1 MSFVTPW
8 VMLAGVL
15 AAIGVVALHLL
26 TTKRPPVLAFPT
38 ARFVPEGDVRAVA
51 RTSRP
56 TDLLLL
62 ALRVLAVLALAA
74 AFAQPIPNAPG
85 KRVRRVVALEWTAAL
100 VDPEAARTRARGL
113 LDDGDALVVY
123 DTAAREL
130 SVSQLDSL
138 SRPTLRRASLSPA
151 LVVAREAGTRIARG
165 ADSVELVLLGAVGPD
180 VLDAA
185 TKSLRAAWPGRLR
198 YEPLVIAP
206 DTAAAPPLDASDV
219 LPDDPL
225 APALAAV
232 PPSRGAH
239 AVRLAR
245 ADPRPA
251 DAAWVRE
258 ARGAVLVRWQQ
269 TPSGTATAPD
279 GVSALDGPPRTL
291 VAPLARLTI
300 PEGRVIA
307 RWRDGTPAATEIAY
321 AGGCERWVGV
331 GLPRAGDVTLRAPFA
346 RFLEAMLAPCGGARA
361 PAFAP
366 TDTALAWLLG
376 PTALAS
382 GPALATRQRE
392 SSPWTPWLLLAAL
405 LLLATEQL
413 ARRTPR
419 TPEAA

>member
-8 VMLAGVL
+8 LMLVGIG

-26 TTKRPPVLAFPT
+26 TTRRPPALAFPT

-62 ALRVLAVLALAA
+62 ALRVLAVLAVAA
-74 AFAQPIPNAPG
+74 AFAQPIPDAPG

-100 VDPEAARTRARGL
+100 ADPEAARARARGL
-113 LDDGDALVVY
+113 LDEGDALVVY

-130 SVSQLDSL
+130 GTAQLDSL
-138 SRPTLRRASLSPA
+138 ARPTLRRALLSPA

-185 TKSLRAAWPGRLR
+185 TRSLRDAWPGRLR
-198 YEPLVIAP
+198 YEPLVIEP
-206 DTAAAPPLDASDV
+206 DTATAPPLGASDV

-225 APALAAV
+225 APALAAL
-232 PPSRGAH
+232 PRSRGAH

-258 ARGAVLVRWQQ
+258 ARGAVLVRWPN
-269 TPSGTATAPD
+269 TPAGASTAAD
-279 GVSALDGPPRTL
+279 GVSALDGPPRAL

-300 PEGRVIA
+300 PEGRVSA
-307 RWRDGTPAATEIAY
+307 RWRDGAPAATEIAY

-346 RFLEAMLAPCGGARA
+346 QFLAAMLAPCGGTRA
-361 PAFAP
+361 AAYAP
-366 TDTALAWLLG
+366 DDSALAWLPG
-376 PTALAS
+376 PAALAS

-405 LLLATEQL
+405 LLLATEQV
-413 ARRTPR
+413 ARRATR
-419 TPEAA
+419 MPETA